1 MQSFVQT
8 ALDSQAAQPH
18 RCVQVHK
25 LEASLRGQKEALEV
39 EVRGTAGQAD
49 ALREQVGQLRN
60 QASHSLAASED
71 KLRSMHAQYD
81 DLARCGIHGNRDSP
95 SAWWGVFMECMGRVT
110 VPLRGGEPVWSPWG
124 DMDV

>member
-1 MQSFVQT
+1 MQTIIRITDFLT
-8 ALDSQAAQPH
+8 CA
-18 RCVQVHK
+18 VQVHK

-49 ALREQVGQLRN
+49 VLREQVGQLRN

-81 DLARCGIHGNRDSP
+81 DLAR
-95 SAWWGVFMECMGRVT
+95 
-110 VPLRGGEPVWSPWG
+110 
-124 DMDV
+124 

>member
-1 MQSFVQT
+1 MQADAAREDDKLGVVQGFEQT
-8 ALDSQAAQPH
+8 ALDSHAAQLH

-81 DLARCGIHGNRDSP
+81 DLARYGI
-95 SAWWGVFMECMGRVT
+95 VT
-110 VPLRGGEPVWSPWG
+110 VPQHGGESLWNPWE
-124 DMDV
+124 V